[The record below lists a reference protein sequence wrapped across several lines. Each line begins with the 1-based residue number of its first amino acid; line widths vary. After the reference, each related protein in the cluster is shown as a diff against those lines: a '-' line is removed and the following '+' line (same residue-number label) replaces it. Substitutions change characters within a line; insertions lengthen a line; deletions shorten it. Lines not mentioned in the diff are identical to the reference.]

1 MITPITQFNPIDQI
15 QTTGTERRKAYDISD
30 TPFGAIFQSAIDNV
44 VETNAA
50 KVQAEYLLGTGQLD
64 NPAELMTA
72 QAKEQMAVE
81 LLIQLRNRALDAYQ
95 ELTRISI

>member
-1 MITPITQFNPIDQI
+1 
-15 QTTGTERRKAYDISD
+15 
-30 TPFGAIFQSAIDNV
+30 
-44 VETNAA
+44 
-50 KVQAEYLLGTGQLD
+50 
-64 NPAELMTA
+64 MTA